1 MDISVFRNGAAVL
14 AMLVSATPLVGQPPA
29 DSFPPGVTVA
39 LVERGRG
46 VFEGVGGCF
55 NCHGADAHGLLGPNL
70 TDGNWRHA
78 KGSYLAILGVI
89 LDGVPASASTN
100 GIAMPAR
107 GGSTINEDE
116 VQAVA
121 AYVWHL
127 THRTTSDSL
136 PPGVNLEMIDR
147 GKNLFQGEARCSACH
162 GPTAHGAIGPDL
174 TDGTWLHAKG
184 GYLEILHQVLTGVS
198 EEESLSGL
206 VMPPRGGADITDAQV
221 YAVAAYVWYLSR

>member
-1 MDISVFRNGAAVL
+1 MDKSVFRSGAAVL
-14 AMLVSATPLVGQPPA
+14 AILASAAPLVGQPPA
-29 DSFPPGVTVA
+29 DSMPPGVTMA
-39 LVERGRG
+39 LVERGRE
-46 VFEGVGGCF
+46 VFEGAGGCY

-78 KGSYLAILGVI
+78 KGSYLAILGII
-89 LDGVPASASTN
+89 LDGVPVSASTN

-127 THRTTSDSL
+127 THGTTSDSL
-136 PPGVNLEMIDR
+136 PPGVTPAMIER
-147 GKNLFQGEARCSACH
+147 GQSLFRGEARCATCH
-162 GPTAHGAIGPDL
+162 GPTAQGAVGPDL

-198 EEESLSGL
+198 QEESLSGIA
-206 VMPPRGGADITDAQV
+206 MPPRGGANISDDDV
-221 YAVAAYVWYLSR
+221 YAVAAYIWYISH